1 MGIKAEPEPF
11 KIKMVEPI
19 KKISKKEREEALK
32 RAGYNLFALKSE
44 EVYIDLLTDSGTGAM
59 SDNQWSGLM
68 LGDESYAGSK
78 SFYHLC
84 ETSKEIF
91 EHNFFVPTHQG
102 RGAEQVLF
110 PLLIK
115 KPGQYVLSNM
125 HFDTTKAH
133 VELAKGR
140 PVDLVIEDAFD
151 TNTYH
156 PFKGN
161 FDLEKL
167 ESFILDKGSN
177 NIAFIIITI
186 TCNSSGGQPVSMQ
199 NIRQVREIANKYG
212 IRVFLDA
219 ARYAENAYFI
229 KQREKEY
236 FEKSIE
242 EIVKEMFSY
251 ADGFTMS
258 AKKDAIVNIGGLI
271 GIKEE
276 EALYNQVKAALVPLE
291 GFPTYGGLAGRDME
305 VMARGLKEGIQ
316 FDYLDYRIKQVKYL
330 GDRLRESGVPI
341 QYPTGGHAVFVD
353 AKKMLPHIPYYY
365 FPAQVLANTLYL
377 ESGVRGVEIGS
388 LMMGRDS
395 QTGQQLESP
404 FEFLRLAIP
413 RRVYTYT
420 HLDYVAEGLLAVKD
434 ISNSLKGLEFT
445 YEPKILRHFM
455 AKLKPIE
462 T

>member
-1 MGIKAEPEPF
+1 MKKADPEPF

-19 KKISKKEREEALK
+19 KKISRKEREEALK

-68 LGDESYAGSK
+68 LGDEAYAGSK
-78 SFYHLC
+78 SFYHLL
-84 ETSKEIF
+84 ETGKEIF
-91 EHNFFVPTHQG
+91 DYNFFVPTHQG

-133 VELAKGR
+133 VELAKGK
-140 PVDLVIEDAFD
+140 PVDLVIDKALD
-151 TNTYH
+151 TDTYH

-161 FDLEKL
+161 FDLNNL
-167 ESFILDKGSN
+167 ESFILEKGSQ

-186 TCNSSGGQPVSMQ
+186 TCNSSGGQPVSMK
-199 NIRQVREIANKYG
+199 NIRDVHKIAQKHG

-236 FEKSIE
+236 AEKSIE

-271 GIKEE
+271 GIKDDEE
-276 EALYNQVKAALVPLE
+276 LFNQVKAALVPYE

-316 FDYLDYRIKQVKYL
+316 FDYLEYRIKQVKYL
-330 GDRLRESGVPI
+330 GDRLREGGVPI

-353 AKKMLPHIPYYY
+353 AKKMLPHIPYYQ
-365 FPAQVLANTLYL
+365 FPAQVLANALYL

-388 LMMGRDS
+388 LMMGRDPE
-395 QTGQQLESP
+395 TGEQLESP

-413 RRVYTYT
+413 RRVYTYN
-420 HLDYVAEGLLAVKD
+420 HIDYVVEGLLAVKD